1 MTTTIVISLDGSQQI
16 GNLSNPTSSR
26 GQVIQ
31 AEFTSTKALPI
42 PNTISLESVIAQFES
57 DREFAQAMSE
67 SRKELAQLLYSSE
80 TETLAALR
88 LNAGLSQTQLAQLL
102 GTSQS
107 YIARIE
113 AGRVDPGTEMV
124 AKIASVLSIDEEKAF
139 VAIRRQRTR
148 SK

>member
-1 MTTTIVISLDGSQQI
+1 
-16 GNLSNPTSSR
+16 
-26 GQVIQ
+26 
-31 AEFTSTKALPI
+31 
-42 PNTISLESVIAQFES
+42 LESVIAQFES

-67 SRKELAQLLYSSE
+67 SRKGLAQLLYSDE
-80 TETLAALR
+80 PETLAALR

-102 GTSQS
+102 ETSQS

-124 AKIASVLSIDEEKAF
+124 AKIASALSINEERAF